1 MSSDYRRPGR
11 SILNLVRQWRI
22 ILFEMEFVETS
33 VFTAQ
38 VQSLLTD
45 DEYRT
50 LQKTLIENPRATGG
64 IRKIRTPF
72 AARGKRGGARVIYF
86 IVHEEQIGLLFMY
99 AKNLQA
105 DLSPAQKKTLT
116 LVVKQWQVKRNS

>member
-1 MSSDYRRPGR
+1 MVSK
-11 SILNLVRQWRI
+11 
-22 ILFEMEFVETS
+22 MEFVETS

-45 DEYRT
+45 DEYRM
-50 LQKTLIENPRATGG
+50 LQKTLIENPRAGSVIRGTGG
-64 IRKIRTPF
+64 IRKVRTPL

-86 IVHEEQIGLLFMY
+86 VVHEDQIGLLFMY

-105 DLSPAQKKTLT
+105 DLSPTQKKTLT
-116 LVVKQWQVKRNS
+116 LVVKQWQAKRNS